1 MNSILRLL
9 GAALL
14 AAVMMSPV
22 HAQTDI
28 PQFSPTG
35 PGLIAGSDLNKMVN
49 AINHAVGCFS
59 YAPDATPAA
68 TDVTIFVAPRAMR
81 VVSAYEVHS
90 VAAGGASTLQ
100 LVKDTGTDAPGAGTD
115 LLTTAWD
122 LNGTANTPQAGALT
136 TVAATKTL
144 AAGNRLSLDY
154 ANTIQ
159 STAGLVVTV
168 CLQPIDS
175 VN

>member
-1 MNSILRLL
+1 MFRSLRLL

-14 AAVMMSPV
+14 AVVMASPAR
-22 HAQTDI
+22 AQTDI
-28 PQFSPTG
+28 PQFYITG
-35 PGLIAGSDLNKMVN
+35 PQQPAGSDLNKMVN
-49 AINHAVGCFS
+49 AINHAVGCIT
-59 YAPDATPAA
+59 YAPAGTPSA
-68 TDVTIFVAPRAMR
+68 TDVAFFVAPRAMR

-90 VAAGGASTLQ
+90 VAAGGTSVLQ

-115 LLTTAWD
+115 LLTTGWD
-122 LNGTANTPQAGALT
+122 LNATANTAQAGALT
-136 TVAATKTL
+136 TTAAVKTL

-154 ANTIQ
+154 ANSIQ